1 MKKKITYII
10 LAALTT
16 ISLLTTAAICNMCA
30 PLSSEEISENDMEEA
45 SSIDEEELAGTASEQ
60 TSQAQQPE
68 QTQES
73 QTQQSSSTTTADTAN
88 NPPEITEI
96 ILPSGNLYPD
106 VEYNISAI
114 VTDPDGDTLT
124 YSWSVSEGVIND
136 PTANPTVWLTSFQYV
151 GNCEIT
157 LVVEDGNGG
166 SDTKTV
172 SATVNPEQSMEVP
185 KDEAGV
191 IVKETYVANIALNDV
206 SVGDHSDNKPTRGFV
221 SFDITN
227 LAGTTITGATLIF
240 NNPSEEGNP
249 YDQLIEAFWVRVI
262 NWGDDRLELN
272 DFDLPSK
279 PLGEYTNPQ
288 IIIDSQDLINAVQT
302 AIDNSRTRFQ
312 IRISHKG
319 HQTNNNNVGDY
330 IRYDRDDINLSVY
343 FRSP

>member
-1 MKKKITYII
+1 MRKKTTYII
-10 LAALTT
+10 LTILTT
-16 ISLLTTAAICNMCA
+16 ITLFTTAAICNMCA
-30 PLSSEEISENDMEEA
+30 PLSSTETSDTNSEDV
-45 SSIDEEELAGTASEQ
+45 SGIDEEESAGTATEQ
-60 TSQAQQPE
+60 ASQTQQAE

-73 QTQQSSSTTTADTAN
+73 QTQQQSSTTTTDTAN

-106 VEYNISAI
+106 VEYNISAT

-124 YSWSVSEGVIND
+124 YNWSASEGVIND
-136 PTANPTVWLTSFQYV
+136 PSANPTVWLTSFQYI

-157 LVVEDGNGG
+157 LVVEDENGS

-172 SATVNPEQSMEVP
+172 LATVNPEQSMEVP
-185 KDEAGV
+185 IDEAGV
-191 IVKETYVANIALNDV
+191 IVKETYVANIPLNDV
-206 SVGDHSDNKPTRGFV
+206 SVGDHSDNKPSRGFV

-249 YDQLIEAFWVRVI
+249 YDQLIEAFWVRVT

-288 IIIDSQDLINAVQT
+288 IIIHSQDLIDAVQT
-302 AIDNSRTRFQ
+302 AIDNGRTRFQ

-319 HQTNNNNVGDY
+319 YQTNNNNVSDY